1 MNIVKQ
7 VFNLKY
13 EVSMKF
19 RPLHDR
25 IVVKPLPAETK
36 TASGIIIPDSAQEK
50 PLEGEVLAVGSGS
63 RNSNGDIIPMEVK
76 AGDKVL
82 YGKWGGTEVTIEND
96 KVIIIKESDIMGI
109 L

>member
-1 MNIVKQ
+1 
-7 VFNLKY
+7 
-13 EVSMKF
+13 MKF

-63 RNSNGDIIPMEVK
+63 RNSNGDIVPMEIKV
-76 AGDKVL
+76 GDKVL
-82 YGKWGGTEVTIEND
+82 YGKWGGTEVTIDND
-96 KVIIIKESDIMGI
+96 KVIIIKESDILGI

>member
-1 MNIVKQ
+1 
-7 VFNLKY
+7 
-13 EVSMKF
+13 MKF

-50 PLEGEVLAVGSGS
+50 PLEGEVLAVGNGS
-63 RNSNGDIIPMEVK
+63 RNSNGEIISMEVK
-76 AGDKVL
+76 AGDKIL
-82 YGKWGGTEVTIEND
+82 YGKWGGTEVTIEGD
-96 KVIIIKESDIMGI
+96 KVIIIKESDVLGI